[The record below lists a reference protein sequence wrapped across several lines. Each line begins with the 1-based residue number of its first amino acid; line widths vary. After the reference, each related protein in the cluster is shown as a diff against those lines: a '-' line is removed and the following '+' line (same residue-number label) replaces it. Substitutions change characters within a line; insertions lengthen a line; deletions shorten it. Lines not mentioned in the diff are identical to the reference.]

1 MSQLGSQDEEREEPK
16 KTVRQDSVEL
26 EKQKE
31 DLKQFHKTFNV
42 STAGLCTQRGHIVNS
57 GTPPRGYESITFA
70 PSVCYSANSCSAST
84 NIDQSHSHTFECN

>member
-42 STAGLCTQRGHIVNS
+42 REGAHRDSQTGAMSQWLLLLVYHI
-57 GTPPRGYESITFA
+57 SI
-70 PSVCYSANSCSAST
+70 CYSANSWSAST
-84 NIDQSHSHTFECN
+84 NIDQSHSRTFECN